1 MRNYLR
7 KLLEWFK
14 VLVQQ
19 LTRFFVHKPRRDL
32 VNKKRLE
39 IKLEKPR
46 DEPSSSSARVELRDE
61 QVPSQTS
68 SPTEIDTPQKLPNYP
83 LTLKPEILADK
94 PFESKSEQT
103 SSLTEIDNTRQKP
116 SNYPPLPRRELLVD
130 RPFELKSEQTSSPTE
145 IDTPQ
150 KSPNHPLTPKPE
162 ILVDRSFEAKSEQAS
177 FPTEIDIPRKSPDR
191 PLMPKPEIL
200 VDKSFELKLKDKIT
214 DSSLA
219 PAQRETPVARI
230 TPQPSLSGNE
240 TKYTDISSRK
250 RPYIKCGTD
259 ELKRIANSEWS
270 NPKILN
276 KIYHELKFRSRK
288 KAQDLLV
295 RISRRLTELQGTKTF
310 VWPTTTATAKAGL
323 QDLSDNVFK
332 YEEGLLKRYGYRVGI
347 NGLPENQRRQILN
360 NVFLNSLPSMENT
373 SYLNEWGQPG
383 SAKRLKKLT
392 DSISAFTRNAK
403 RRNIGSFD
411 KAIQD
416 WEADLAYL
424 KCTYSNILDRTEG
437 L

>member
-68 SPTEIDTPQKLPNYP
+68 SPTEIDTPQKSPNYP
-83 LTLKPEILADK
+83 LTLKPEILADN

-116 SNYPPLPRRELLVD
+116 PNYPPLPRRELLVD

-162 ILVDRSFEAKSEQAS
+162 ILVD
-177 FPTEIDIPRKSPDR
+177 
-191 PLMPKPEIL
+191 
-200 VDKSFELKLKDKIT
+200 KSFELNLKDKIT

-259 ELKRIANSEWS
+259 ELERIANSEWS

-424 KCTYSNILDRTEG
+424 KCIYSNILDRTEG

>member
-68 SPTEIDTPQKLPNYP
+68 SPTEIDTPQKSPNYP
-83 LTLKPEILADK
+83 LTLKPEILADN

-116 SNYPPLPRRELLVD
+116 PNYPPLPRRELLVD

-162 ILVDRSFEAKSEQAS
+162 ILVD
-177 FPTEIDIPRKSPDR
+177 
-191 PLMPKPEIL
+191 
-200 VDKSFELKLKDKIT
+200 KSFELNLKDKIT

-259 ELKRIANSEWS
+259 ELERIANSEWS